1 MNIKKISNKGFT
13 LVELLAVI
21 FITGLV
27 LSIGTYFIVT
37 QVKKAKEEA
46 LKVSIQ
52 SIYKSADTYSKEF
65 LSDTDWVKNEEDQ
78 SKEYAC
84 INVWWM
90 INKGLQ
96 QKKDFGDN
104 PNSMKEEYKIYNN
117 AVVIIT
123 RNTGTKAII
132 SRRIADSEEKTTC
145 NNLLEANLDII
156 EKTTNSIKVKGNCT
170 VKEITPDDI
179 HYKYE
184 ITDNN
189 ENKTVSKVSNIKDST
204 YTFSNLK
211 DGTPYNINLTCIS
224 NKYGDASTKKTERTE
239 KLETPNI
246 TSQSNNVTVDFQ
258 NKEIIDSLT
267 KTVTVD
273 ASNII
278 YTSNLTQSSLQK
290 NTEFTINKGTA
301 EFNIS
306 KSSSNNVTFTAKV
319 SDGTNDERA
328 IKTIPKINETV
339 SAPTIKASD
348 NKSSGEWH
356 NKNFNLIIT
365 NNDTNATATIKYGTN
380 ENNLNNDYTDPVSV
394 TTETKNTTYY
404 ARACIGNT
412 CSSVVKYEAKL
423 DKTRPNITFSMFKDN
438 SKINNYSED
447 SASSS
452 ITWNNFNPTLK
463 FAVTDNLSGVNKKA
477 KVATAGNGSSETPNI
492 ANISFKE
499 ITLDT
504 NYNYTISSV
513 PSGFRLYS
521 VKATDKAGNETTKNI
536 YFKVDTEPP
545 TVEFSFLNGNTKVTA
560 DGIYKITNG
569 YIEEPTSWINYKPT
583 LRFVITDS
591 LSGYNYKVTYGYNY
605 PGAATLDKDLKYNDI
620 KNINLN
626 SSAVL
631 KEETIS
637 IDSNVYNRP
646 IDSDGSRLFYV
657 KLQDNAGNMQ
667 VWAVTFKI
675 DTQYPVVSLS
685 KIDNNNYTF
694 ECSTISGVNQIIA
707 NNNVVKVTENNKNTI
722 TYSGNNYEEPLY
734 VKCISNTNMVKTN
747 TYLFDKIDNC
757 PNGYTKSGDKCQR
770 AVNRRWDCV
779 RQGVSEHVFR
789 YSWTNPSPD
798 HCGPSGY
805 LFETIPA
812 NLTQKIYRC
821 DNKNRENC
829 INYWCEEK
837 NNNCIEEEVIK

>member
-27 LSIGTYFIVT
+27 LSIGTYFVVT

-65 LSDTDWVKNEEDQ
+65 LNDTDWVEEDQ
-78 SKEYAC
+78 NKEYAC

-96 QKKDFGDN
+96 QKKDFSDN
-104 PNSMKEEYKIYNN
+104 SNSMKEEYKIYNN

-132 SRRIADSEEKTTC
+132 SRRIADSGEETTC
-145 NNLLEANLDII
+145 NNLLEASLSAV
-156 EKTTNSIKVKGNCT
+156 ESTTNSIKVKGNCT
-170 VKEITPDDI
+170 VKGITPEDI
-179 HYKYE
+179 EYKYE
-184 ITDNN
+184 IKGNN
-189 ENKTVSKVSNIKDST
+189 ENKTVSNIKDST
-204 YTFSNLK
+204 YTFSGLK
-211 DGTPYNINLTCIS
+211 AGINYNIKLTCVS
-224 NKYGDASTKKTERTE
+224 NKYGDRSAESTKNTAE
-239 KLETPNI
+239 LETPNI
-246 TSQSNNVTVDFQ
+246 TWQGNNVTVNFK
-258 NKEIIDSLT
+258 NENIIDSLK
-267 KTVTVD
+267 KTVTVN
-273 ASNII
+273 ASGIK
-278 YTSNLTQSSLQK
+278 YGPSTSSKNKVFDIKEQK
-290 NTEFTINKGTA
+290 PEFD
-301 EFNIS
+301 IS
-306 KSSSNNVTFTAKV
+306 KSSLDKVIFTATV
-319 SDGTNDERA
+319 SDGKND
-328 IKTIPKINETV
+328 KTAEQEIPKINETV
-339 SAPTIKASD
+339 SAPSIKASD
-348 NKSSGEWH
+348 GKSSGEWH

-365 NNDTNATATIKYGTN
+365 NNDTNATIKYGTN
-380 ENNLNNDYTDPVSV
+380 ENNLNYIYKDPISV
-394 TTETKNTTYY
+394 TTETKSTTYY
-404 ARACIGNT
+404 AQACIGTT
-412 CSSVVKYEAKL
+412 CNSSVVKYEVKL

-438 SKINNYSED
+438 SKINNYNED

-477 KVATAGNGSSETPNI
+477 KVATAGNGSAETPNI

-513 PSGFRLYS
+513 SSGFRLYS

-605 PGAATLDKDLKYNDI
+605 PGATTLDKDLKYNNI
-620 KNINLN
+620 ENINLN

-637 IDSNVYNRP
+637 IDSNIYNRP

-657 KLQDNAGNMQ
+657 KLQDNAGNMK

-734 VKCISNTNMVKTN
+734 VKCISNTNIVKTN

-770 AVNRRWDCV
+770 AVNRIWNCV
-779 RQGVSEHVFR
+779 RYGVSGHVVR
-789 YSWTNPSPD
+789 YSWTNPSPAN
-798 HCGPSGY
+798 CGPNGY
-805 LFETIPA
+805 LYETIPA

-837 NNNCIEEEVIK
+837 NDNCIEK

>member
-65 LSDTDWVKNEEDQ
+65 LNDTDWVEEDQ
-78 SKEYAC
+78 NKEYAC

-96 QKKDFGDN
+96 QKKDFSDN
-104 PNSMKEEYKIYNN
+104 SNSMKEEYKIYNN

-132 SRRIADSEEKTTC
+132 SRRIAAPEEETTC
-145 NNLLEANLDII
+145 NNLLKAKLEVIGS
-156 EKTTNSIKVKGNCT
+156 TTNSINVKGNCT
-170 VKEITPDDI
+170 VKEIIPEDI
-179 HYKYE
+179 EYKYE
-184 ITDNN
+184 IVDKK
-189 ENKTVSKVSNIKDST
+189 ENKTIESADGIKDST
-204 YTFSNLK
+204 YTFSGLNA
-211 DGTPYNINLTCIS
+211 GAEYNIKLTCNS
-224 NKYGDASTKKTERTE
+224 SKYGEDWAKSTKNTAE
-239 KLETPNI
+239 LETPTIELQDNTVNI
-246 TSQSNNVTVDFQ
+246 VAVDFR
-258 NKEIIDSLT
+258 NEKIKGSLI
-267 KTVTVD
+267 KTVTVN
-273 ASNII
+273 ASNIT
-278 YTSNLTQSSLQK
+278 YGSSTLSK
-290 NTEFTINKGTA
+290 NEAFNIK
-301 EFNIS
+301 EKEPKFNIS
-306 KSSSNNVTFTAKV
+306 KSSLDKVTFTAKV
-319 SDGTNDERA
+319 SDGTNS
-328 IKTIPKINETV
+328 KTETKDIQKINETV
-339 SAPTIKASD
+339 SAPSIKASD
-348 NKSSGEWH
+348 DKSSGKWH

-404 ARACIGNT
+404 ARACIGNN
-412 CSSVVKYEAKL
+412 CSSVVKYEVKL

-438 SKINNYSED
+438 SKINNYNED

-504 NYNYTISSV
+504 NNNYTISSV
-513 PSGFRLYS
+513 SSGFRLYS

-657 KLQDNAGNMQ
+657 KLQDNAGNMK

-685 KIDNNNYTF
+685 KIDNNNNYTF

-707 NNNVVKVTENNKNTI
+707 NNNVIKVTESNKNTI
-722 TYSGNNYEEPLY
+722 TYSGNHYEEPLY
-734 VKCISNTNMVKTN
+734 VKCISNTNIVKTN

-770 AVNRRWDCV
+770 IVNRIWNCV
-779 RQGVSEHVFR
+779 RYGVSGDVVR
-789 YSWTNPSPD
+789 YSWTNPSPA
-798 HCGPSGY
+798 HCGPNGY
-805 LFETIPA
+805 LCETIPA

-837 NNNCIEEEVIK
+837 NDNCIEKREE

>member
-65 LSDTDWVKNEEDQ
+65 LNDTDWVEEDQ
-78 SKEYAC
+78 NKEYAC

-96 QKKDFGDN
+96 QKKDFSDN
-104 PNSMKEEYKIYNN
+104 SNSMKEEYKIYNN

-132 SRRIADSEEKTTC
+132 SRRIADSREKTTC
-145 NNLLEANLDII
+145 NNLLEASLSDV
-156 EKTTNSIKVKGNCT
+156 ESTTNSIKVKGNCT
-170 VKEITPDDI
+170 VKGITPEDI
-179 HYKYE
+179 EYKYE
-184 ITDNN
+184 INGNN
-189 ENKTVSKVSNIKDST
+189 ENKTVSNIKDST
-204 YTFSNLK
+204 YTFSELK
-211 DGTPYNINLTCIS
+211 DGINYNIKLTCVS
-224 NKYGDASTKKTERTE
+224 NKYGDRSAESQAKTAE
-239 KLETPNI
+239 LETPTINLQDNTVNI
-246 TSQSNNVTVDFQ
+246 VAVDFK
-258 NKEIIDSLT
+258 NEKIIDSLE
-267 KTVTVD
+267 KTVTVN
-273 ASNII
+273 ASNIT
-278 YTSNLTQSSLQK
+278 YGPSTLSK
-290 NTEFTINKGTA
+290 NEA
-301 EFNIS
+301 FNIKKKEPKFDIS
-306 KSSSNNVTFTAKV
+306 KSSSNNVTFIAKV
-319 SDGTNDERA
+319 YDGTNR
-328 IKTIPKINETV
+328 KTKTEDIQKINETV
-339 SAPTIKASD
+339 YAPIITASD
-348 NKSSGEWH
+348 GKSSGKWH

-404 ARACIGNT
+404 AKACIGNT
-412 CSSVVKYEAKL
+412 CSSVVKYEVKL

-438 SKINNYSED
+438 SKINNYNED

-513 PSGFRLYS
+513 SSGFRLYS

-545 TVEFSFLNGNTKVTA
+545 SVEFSFLNGNTKVTA

-605 PGAATLDKDLKYNDI
+605 PGATTLDEDLKYKDI

-637 IDSNVYNRP
+637 IDSNIYNRP

-657 KLQDNAGNMQ
+657 KLQDNAGNMK

-734 VKCISNTNMVKTN
+734 VKCISNTNIVKTN
-747 TYLFDKIDNC
+747 TYLFDKIDDC
-757 PNGYTKSGDKCQR
+757 PNGYAKSGDKCQR
-770 AVNRRWDCV
+770 AVNRIWNCV
-779 RQGVSEHVFR
+779 RYGVSGSVVR
-789 YSWTNPSPD
+789 YSWTNPSPAN
-798 HCGPSGY
+798 CGPNGY
-805 LFETIPA
+805 LYETIPA

-837 NNNCIEEEVIK
+837 NDNCIEK

>member
-27 LSIGTYFIVT
+27 LSIGTYFVVT
-37 QVKKAKEEA
+37 QVKKAKKEA

-65 LSDTDWVKNEEDQ
+65 LSDTDWVKSEENQ
-78 SKEYAC
+78 NNEYAC

-96 QKKDFGDN
+96 QKKDFSEN
-104 PNSMKEEYKIYNN
+104 IHSMEEEYKIYNN

-132 SRRIADSEEKTTC
+132 SRRIAAPEEETTC
-145 NNLLEANLDII
+145 NNLLKASLDVV
-156 EKTTNSIKVKGNCT
+156 ESTTNSIEVKGNCT
-170 VKEITPDDI
+170 VKEITPEDI
-179 HYKYE
+179 EYKYE
-184 ITDNN
+184 IRENN
-189 ENKTVSKVSNIKDST
+189 KSIKIKDST
-204 YTFSNLK
+204 YKFSELEDDK
-211 DGTPYNINLTCIS
+211 KYNITLTCLS
-224 NKYGDASTKKTERTE
+224 NKYGDMSTTGEGATL
-239 KLETPNI
+239 KLETPIIDSQANI
-246 TSQSNNVTVDFQ
+246 VTVDFQ
-258 NKEIIDSLT
+258 NEKIVGSLT

-273 ASNII
+273 ASGIK
-278 YTSNLTQSSLQK
+278 YGSSTSSENKVFDIKERKSEFDISNSSLDK
-290 NTEFTINKGTA
+290 VK
-301 EFNIS
+301 
-306 KSSSNNVTFTAKV
+306 FTAKV
-319 SDGTNDERA
+319 SDGTNS
-328 IKTIPKINETV
+328 KTETKDIQKINETV
-339 SAPTIKASD
+339 SAPSIKASD
-348 NKSSGEWH
+348 GKSSGEWH
-356 NKNFNLIIT
+356 NNDFSLTIT
-365 NNDTNATATIKYGTN
+365 NNKDTNATIKYGTIK
-380 ENNLNNDYTDPVSV
+380 NNLNNTYKDPILVNN
-394 TTETKNTTYY
+394 ETKSTTYY
-404 ARACIGNT
+404 AKACIGTT
-412 CSSVVKYEAKL
+412 CSSVVKYEVKL
-423 DKTRPNITFSMFKDN
+423 DKTSPNITFSMFKDN

-463 FAVTDNLSGVNKKA
+463 FAVTDTLSGVNKKA
-477 KVATAGNGSSETPNI
+477 KAATAGNGSSETPNI
-492 ANISFKE
+492 ANISFDE

-504 NYNYTISSV
+504 NNNYTISSV
-513 PSGFRLYS
+513 SSGFRLYS
-521 VKATDKAGNETTKNI
+521 VKATDKAGNETTKYV

-605 PGAATLDKDLKYNDI
+605 PGATTLDEDLKNNSI
-620 KNINLN
+620 EKINLN
-626 SSAVL
+626 SSSVL

-657 KLQDNAGNMQ
+657 KLQDNAGNMKI
-667 VWAVTFKI
+667 WAVTFKT
-675 DTQYPVVSLS
+675 DTQYPVISLS

-707 NNNVVKVTENNKNTI
+707 NNNVVKVTESNKNTI
-722 TYSGNNYEEPLY
+722 TYSGNNYEEALY
-734 VKCISNTNMVKTN
+734 VKCISNTNIVKTN
-747 TYLFDKIDNC
+747 TYLFDEIDNC
-757 PNGYTKSGDKCQR
+757 PDGYTKSGDKCQR
-770 AVNRRWDCV
+770 IVNRIWQCTKV
-779 RQGVSEHVFR
+779 GVSGEVFR
-789 YSWTNPSPD
+789 YSWTNPSPAN
-798 HCGPSGY
+798 CGSYGY

-812 NLTQKIYRC
+812 NLTKKIYRC

-837 NNNCIEEEVIK
+837 NDNCIEKEEE

>member
-27 LSIGTYFIVT
+27 LSIGTYFVVT

-65 LSDTDWVKNEEDQ
+65 LNDTDWVEEDQ
-78 SKEYAC
+78 NKEYAC

-96 QKKDFGDN
+96 QEKDFSN
-104 PNSMKEEYKIYNN
+104 NSNSMKEEYKIYNN

-132 SRRIADSEEKTTC
+132 SRRIADSGEETTC
-145 NNLLEANLDII
+145 NNLLEASLDAVGS
-156 EKTTNSIKVKGNCT
+156 TTNSIKVKGNCT
-170 VKEITPDDI
+170 VKEITPEDI
-179 HYKYE
+179 EYKYE
-184 ITDNN
+184 IVDKK
-189 ENKTVSKVSNIKDST
+189 ENKTIESAAGIKDSI
-204 YTFSNLK
+204 YTFSELK
-211 DGTPYNINLTCIS
+211 DNRNYNITLTCIS
-224 NKYGDASTKKTERTE
+224 NKYGKASAESTKNTAE
-239 KLETPNI
+239 LETPNI
-246 TSQSNNVTVDFQ
+246 TWQGNNVTVNFK
-258 NKEIIDSLT
+258 NENIIDSLK
-267 KTVTVD
+267 KTVTVN
-273 ASNII
+273 ASGIKYGSETNTKFDI
-278 YTSNLTQSSLQK
+278 YK
-290 NTEFTINKGTA
+290 RIA
-301 EFNIS
+301 EFDIS
-306 KSSSNNVTFTAKV
+306 KSSLDKVIFTATV
-319 SDGTNDERA
+319 SDGKND
-328 IKTIPKINETV
+328 KTAEQEIPKINETV

-356 NKNFNLIIT
+356 NNDFNLIIN
-365 NNDTNATATIKYGTN
+365 NNDTNKNVTIKYGTN
-380 ENNLNNDYTDPVSV
+380 ENDLNEYTDPILVS
-394 TTETKNTTYY
+394 TETKSTTYY
-404 ARACIGNT
+404 AQACIGNTT
-412 CSSVVKYEAKL
+412 CSSVVKYEVKL

-438 SKINNYSED
+438 SKINNYNED

-513 PSGFRLYS
+513 SSGFRLYS

-605 PGAATLDKDLKYNDI
+605 PGATTLDEDLKYKDI

-637 IDSNVYNRP
+637 IDSNIYNRP

-657 KLQDNAGNMQ
+657 KLQDNAGNMK

-734 VKCISNTNMVKTN
+734 VKCISNTNIVKTN

-770 AVNRRWDCV
+770 AVNRIWNCV
-779 RQGVSEHVFR
+779 RYGVSGHVVR
-789 YSWTNPSPD
+789 YSWTNPSPAN
-798 HCGPSGY
+798 CGPNGY
-805 LFETIPA
+805 LYETIPA

-837 NNNCIEEEVIK
+837 NDNCIEK

>member
-65 LSDTDWVKNEEDQ
+65 LSDTDWVKNKEDQ

-96 QKKDFGDN
+96 QKKDFGDK

-123 RNTGTKAII
+123 RNTGTKTII

-145 NNLLEANLDII
+145 NNLLQAKLDI
-156 EKTTNSIKVKGNCT
+156 EKSTTNSIKVKGNCT
-170 VKEITPDDI
+170 VKEITPEDI
-179 HYKYE
+179 EYKYE
-184 ITDNN
+184 INEIKGNN
-189 ENKTVSKVSNIKDST
+189 ENKTVSNIKDST
-204 YTFSNLK
+204 YTFSGLK
-211 DGTPYNINLTCIS
+211 AGTNYNIKLTCIS
-224 NKYGDASTKKTERTE
+224 NKYGEPSAERPAKTAE
-239 KLETPNI
+239 LETPTINLQDNTVNI
-246 TSQSNNVTVDFQ
+246 VAVDFK
-258 NKEIIDSLT
+258 NENIIDSLK
-267 KTVTVD
+267 KTVTVN
-273 ASNII
+273 ASNITYGPSTLSKNNAFEI
-278 YTSNLTQSSLQK
+278 AEKDPKFDISNSSLDK
-290 NTEFTINKGTA
+290 VI
-301 EFNIS
+301 
-306 KSSSNNVTFTAKV
+306 FTATV
-319 SDGTNDERA
+319 SDGTNDETA

-339 SAPTIKASD
+339 YAPTIKASD
-348 NKSSGEWH
+348 DKSSGKWH

-365 NNDTNATATIKYGTN
+365 NNDTNATIKYGTN

-394 TTETKNTTYY
+394 TTETKSTTYY

-412 CSSVVKYEAKL
+412 CSSVVKYEVKL
-423 DKTRPNITFSMFKDN
+423 DKTGPNITFSMFKDN

-504 NYNYTISSV
+504 NNNYTISSV

>member
-27 LSIGTYFIVT
+27 LSIGTYFVVT

-65 LSDTDWVKNEEDQ
+65 LNDTDWVEEDQ
-78 SKEYAC
+78 NKEYAC

-96 QKKDFGDN
+96 QKKDFSDN
-104 PNSMKEEYKIYNN
+104 SNSMKEEYKIYNN

-132 SRRIADSEEKTTC
+132 SRRIADSREETTC
-145 NNLLEANLDII
+145 NNLLEASLSAV
-156 EKTTNSIKVKGNCT
+156 ESTTNSIKVKGNCT
-170 VKEITPDDI
+170 VKGITPEDI
-179 HYKYE
+179 EYKYE
-184 ITDNN
+184 IKGNN
-189 ENKTVSKVSNIKDST
+189 ENKTVSNIKDST
-204 YTFSNLK
+204 YTFSGLK
-211 DGTPYNINLTCIS
+211 DGINYNIKLTCVS
-224 NKYGDASTKKTERTE
+224 NKYGDRSAESQAKTAE
-239 KLETPNI
+239 LETPTINLQDNTVNI
-246 TSQSNNVTVDFQ
+246 VAVDFK
-258 NKEIIDSLT
+258 NEKIIDSLE
-267 KTVTVD
+267 KTVTVN
-273 ASNII
+273 ASNIT
-278 YTSNLTQSSLQK
+278 YGPSTLSK
-290 NTEFTINKGTA
+290 NEAFNITEKEPKFD
-301 EFNIS
+301 IS
-306 KSSSNNVTFTAKV
+306 KSSSNNVTFIAKV
-319 SDGTNDERA
+319 FDGTNR
-328 IKTIPKINETV
+328 KTKTEDIQKINETV
-339 SAPTIKASD
+339 YAPIITASD
-348 NKSSGEWH
+348 DKSSGKWH

-365 NNDTNATATIKYGTN
+365 NNDTNATATITYGTN
-380 ENNLNNDYTDPVSV
+380 ENNLNNDYTDPISV

-404 ARACIGNT
+404 AKACIGNN
-412 CSSVVKYEAKL
+412 CSSVVKYEVKL

-438 SKINNYSED
+438 SKINNYNED

-477 KVATAGNGSSETPNI
+477 KVATDGNGSSETPNI

-605 PGAATLDKDLKYNDI
+605 PGATTLDEDLKYKDI

-637 IDSNVYNRP
+637 IDSNIYNRP

-657 KLQDNAGNMQ
+657 KLQDNAGNMK

-734 VKCISNTNMVKTN
+734 VKCISNTNIVKTN

-770 AVNRRWDCV
+770 AVNRIWNCV
-779 RQGVSEHVFR
+779 RYGVSGHVVR
-789 YSWTNPSPD
+789 YSWTNPSPAN
-798 HCGPSGY
+798 CGPNGY
-805 LFETIPA
+805 LYETIPA

-837 NNNCIEEEVIK
+837 NDNCIEK

>member
-27 LSIGTYFIVT
+27 LSIGTYFVVT

-65 LSDTDWVKNEEDQ
+65 LNDTDWVEEDQ
-78 SKEYAC
+78 NKEYAC

-96 QKKDFGDN
+96 QKKDFSDN
-104 PNSMKEEYKIYNN
+104 SNSMKEEYKIYNN

-132 SRRIADSEEKTTC
+132 SRRIADSGEETTC
-145 NNLLEANLDII
+145 NNLLEASLSAV
-156 EKTTNSIKVKGNCT
+156 ESTTNSIKVKGNCT
-170 VKEITPDDI
+170 VKEITPEDI
-179 HYKYE
+179 EYKYE
-184 ITDNN
+184 ITGNN
-189 ENKTVSKVSNIKDST
+189 ENKTVSNIKDST
-204 YTFSNLK
+204 YTFSELK
-211 DGTPYNINLTCIS
+211 DGINYNIKLTCVS
-224 NKYGDASTKKTERTE
+224 NKYGDRSAESKAKTAE
-239 KLETPNI
+239 LETPTINLQDNTVNI
-246 TSQSNNVTVDFQ
+246 VAVDFN
-258 NKEIIDSLT
+258 NKKIINSLK
-267 KTVTVD
+267 KTVTVN
-273 ASNII
+273 ASNIT
-278 YTSNLTQSSLQK
+278 YGPSTLSK
-290 NTEFTINKGTA
+290 NEA
-301 EFNIS
+301 FNIKEKEPKFDIS
-306 KSSSNNVTFTAKV
+306 KSSSNNVTFIAEV
-319 SDGTNDERA
+319 YDGTNRKA
-328 IKTIPKINETV
+328 KTEDIQKINETV
-339 SAPTIKASD
+339 YAPIITASD
-348 NKSSGEWH
+348 DKSSGKWH
-356 NKNFNLIIT
+356 NKNFNLIII

-380 ENNLNNDYTDPVSV
+380 ENNLNNDYTDPISV

-404 ARACIGNT
+404 AKACIGNN
-412 CSSVVKYEAKL
+412 CSSVVKYEVKL

-438 SKINNYSED
+438 SKINNYNED

-504 NYNYTISSV
+504 NNNYTISSV
-513 PSGFRLYS
+513 SSGFRLYS

-545 TVEFSFLNGNTKVTA
+545 TVKFSFLNGNTKVTA
-560 DGIYKITNG
+560 DGIYIITNG

-605 PGAATLDKDLKYNDI
+605 PGATTLDKDLKYNEI

-637 IDSNVYNRP
+637 IDSNIYNRP

-657 KLQDNAGNMQ
+657 KLQDNAGNMK

-734 VKCISNTNMVKTN
+734 VKCISNTNIVKTN

-770 AVNRRWDCV
+770 AVNRIWDCV
-779 RQGVSEHVFR
+779 KYGVSGHVFR
-789 YSWTNPSPD
+789 YSWTNPSPS
-798 HCGPSGY
+798 HCGEGGY

>member
-65 LSDTDWVKNEEDQ
+65 LNDTDWVEEDQ
-78 SKEYAC
+78 NKEYAC

-96 QKKDFGDN
+96 QKKDFSDN
-104 PNSMKEEYKIYNN
+104 SNSMKEEYKIYNN

-132 SRRIADSEEKTTC
+132 SRRIAAPEEETTC
-145 NNLLEANLDII
+145 NNLLKAKLEVIGS
-156 EKTTNSIKVKGNCT
+156 TTNSIKVKGNCT
-170 VKEITPDDI
+170 VKEITPEDI
-179 HYKYE
+179 EYKYE
-184 ITDNN
+184 INGNN
-189 ENKTVSKVSNIKDST
+189 ENKTVSNIKDST
-204 YTFSNLK
+204 YTFSELK
-211 DGTPYNINLTCIS
+211 DGINYNIKLTCVS
-224 NKYGDASTKKTERTE
+224 NKYGDRSADSTAKTAE
-239 KLETPNI
+239 LETPTINLQDNTVNI
-246 TSQSNNVTVDFQ
+246 VAVDFN
-258 NKEIIDSLT
+258 NKKIINSLK
-267 KTVTVD
+267 KTVTVN
-273 ASNII
+273 ASNIT
-278 YTSNLTQSSLQK
+278 YGPSTLSK
-290 NTEFTINKGTA
+290 NEAFNITDKEPK
-301 EFNIS
+301 FNIS
-306 KSSSNNVTFTAKV
+306 KSSLDKVIFTATV
-319 SDGTNDERA
+319 SDGKNY
-328 IKTIPKINETV
+328 KTAEQEIPKINETV
-339 SAPTIKASD
+339 SAPSIKASD
-348 NKSSGEWH
+348 GKSSGEWH

-365 NNDTNATATIKYGTN
+365 NNDTNATIKYGTN

-412 CSSVVKYEAKL
+412 CSSVVKYEVKL

-477 KVATAGNGSSETPNI
+477 EVATAGNGSSETPNI
-492 ANISFKE
+492 ANVSFEE

-513 PSGFRLYS
+513 SSGFRLYS

-545 TVEFSFLNGNTKVTA
+545 TVKFSFLNGNTKVTA
-560 DGIYKITNG
+560 DGIYIITNG

-605 PGAATLDKDLKYNDI
+605 PGTTTLDKDLKYNEI

-637 IDSNVYNRP
+637 IDSNIYNRP

-734 VKCISNTNMVKTN
+734 VKCISNTNIVKTN
-747 TYLFDKIDNC
+747 TYLFDKIDDC
-757 PNGYTKSGDKCQR
+757 PNGYAKSGDKCQR
-770 AVNRRWDCV
+770 AVNRIWNCV
-779 RQGVSEHVFR
+779 RYGVSGSVVR
-789 YSWTNPSPD
+789 YSWTNPSPA
-798 HCGPSGY
+798 HCGEGGY
-805 LFETIPA
+805 LYETIPA

-837 NNNCIEEEVIK
+837 NNNCIEKGVRK

>member
-27 LSIGTYFIVT
+27 LSIGTYFVVA

-65 LSDTDWVKNEEDQ
+65 LNDTDWVEEGQ
-78 SKEYAC
+78 NKEYAC

-96 QKKDFGDN
+96 QEKDFSN
-104 PNSMKEEYKIYNN
+104 NSNSMKEEYKIYNN

-132 SRRIADSEEKTTC
+132 SRRIADSEEETTC
-145 NNLLEANLDII
+145 NNLLEAKLDII
-156 EKTTNSIKVKGNCT
+156 GSTTNSINVKGNCT
-170 VKEITPDDI
+170 VKEIIPEDI
-179 HYKYE
+179 EYKYE
-184 ITDNN
+184 IVDKK
-189 ENKTVSKVSNIKDST
+189 ENKTIERTAGTKDST
-204 YTFSNLK
+204 HTFSKLEDNK
-211 DGTPYNINLTCIS
+211 KYNITLKCIS
-224 NKYGDASTKKTERTE
+224 NKYGDESKTGEGTTVELE
-239 KLETPNI
+239 KPTI
-246 TSQSNNVTVDFQ
+246 SSQANTVTVDFQ
-258 NKEIIDSLT
+258 NENIVGSLT
-267 KTVTVD
+267 KTVTVNAEKITYGSSTLSKNKVFD
-273 ASNII
+273 IKEQKPEFDISN
-278 YTSNLTQSSLQK
+278 SSLDK
-290 NTEFTINKGTA
+290 VK
-301 EFNIS
+301 
-306 KSSSNNVTFTAKV
+306 FTAKV
-319 SDGTNDERA
+319 SDGTNS
-328 IKTIPKINETV
+328 KTETKDIQKINETV
-339 SAPTIKASD
+339 SAPSIKASD
-348 NKSSGEWH
+348 DKSSGKWH

-365 NNDTNATATIKYGTN
+365 NNDTNATIKYGTD
-380 ENNLNNDYTDPVSV
+380 EKNLNNTYKDPILVNN
-394 TTETKNTTYY
+394 ETKSTTYY
-404 ARACIGNT
+404 AQACIRNT
-412 CSSVVKYEAKL
+412 CSSVVKYEVKL

-477 KVATAGNGSSETPNI
+477 KAATAGNGSSETPNI
-492 ANISFKE
+492 ANVSFEE

-504 NYNYTISSV
+504 NNNYTISSV
-513 PSGFRLYS
+513 SSGFRLYS
-521 VKATDKAGNETTKNI
+521 VKATDIAGNETTKNI

-545 TVEFSFLNGNTKVTA
+545 TVKFSFLNGNTKVTA
-560 DGIYKITNG
+560 DGIYIITNG

-605 PGAATLDKDLKYNDI
+605 PGATTLDKDLKYNNI
-620 KNINLN
+620 ENINLN

-637 IDSNVYNRP
+637 IDSNIYNRP

-657 KLQDNAGNMQ
+657 KLQDNAGNMK

-734 VKCISNTNMVKTN
+734 VKCISNTNIVKTN

-770 AVNRRWDCV
+770 AVNRIWDCV
-779 RQGVSEHVFR
+779 KYGVSGHVVR
-789 YSWTNPSPD
+789 YSWTNPSPA
-798 HCGPSGY
+798 HCGEGGY

-837 NNNCIEEEVIK
+837 NNNCIEKGVIK

>member
-65 LSDTDWVKNEEDQ
+65 LNDTDWVEEDQ
-78 SKEYAC
+78 NKEYAC

-96 QKKDFGDN
+96 QEKDFSDN
-104 PNSMKEEYKIYNN
+104 SNSMKEEYKIYNN

-132 SRRIADSEEKTTC
+132 SRRIADSREKTTC
-145 NNLLEANLDII
+145 NNLLEASLSAV
-156 EKTTNSIKVKGNCT
+156 ESTTNSIKVKGNCT
-170 VKEITPDDI
+170 VKEITPEDI
-179 HYKYE
+179 EYKYE
-184 ITDNN
+184 IVDKK
-189 ENKTVSKVSNIKDST
+189 ENKTIESADGIKDST
-204 YTFSNLK
+204 YTFSELEDNK
-211 DGTPYNINLTCIS
+211 EYNITLTCIS
-224 NKYGDASTKKTERTE
+224 NKYGEMSKTGEGATVE
-239 KLETPNI
+239 LETPTI
-246 TSQSNNVTVDFQ
+246 SSQANTVTVDFQ
-258 NKEIIDSLT
+258 NEKIVGSLT
-267 KTVTVD
+267 KTVTVN
-273 ASNII
+273 ASGIK
-278 YTSNLTQSSLQK
+278 YGPSTSSKNKVFDIKEQKPEFDISNASLDK
-290 NTEFTINKGTA
+290 VI
-301 EFNIS
+301 
-306 KSSSNNVTFTAKV
+306 FTATV
-319 SDGTNDERA
+319 SDGKND
-328 IKTIPKINETV
+328 KTAEEEIQKINETV
-339 SAPTIKASD
+339 YAPSIKASD
-348 NKSSGEWH
+348 GKSSGKWH

-404 ARACIGNT
+404 ARACIGNN
-412 CSSVVKYEAKL
+412 CSSVVKYEVKL

-438 SKINNYSED
+438 SKINNYNED

-504 NYNYTISSV
+504 NNNYTISSV
-513 PSGFRLYS
+513 SSGFRLYS

-545 TVEFSFLNGNTKVTA
+545 TVKFSFLNGNTKVTA
-560 DGIYKITNG
+560 DGIYIITNG

-591 LSGYNYKVTYGYNY
+591 LSGYNYKVTYGYNF
-605 PGAATLDKDLKYNDI
+605 PGATTLDKDLKYNNI
-620 KNINLN
+620 ENINLN

-637 IDSNVYNRP
+637 IDSNIYNRP

-657 KLQDNAGNMQ
+657 KLQDNAGNMK

-734 VKCISNTNMVKTN
+734 VKCISNTNIVKTN

-770 AVNRRWDCV
+770 AVNRIWDCV
-779 RQGVSEHVFR
+779 KYGVSGHVFR
-789 YSWTNPSPD
+789 YSWTNPSPS
-798 HCGPSGY
+798 HCGGGGY
-805 LFETIPA
+805 LYETIPA

-837 NNNCIEEEVIK
+837 NDNCIEK

>member
-65 LSDTDWVKNEEDQ
+65 LNDTDWVEEDQ
-78 SKEYAC
+78 NKEYAC

-96 QKKDFGDN
+96 QKKDFSDN
-104 PNSMKEEYKIYNN
+104 SNSMKEEYKIYNN

-132 SRRIADSEEKTTC
+132 SRRIADSREKTTC
-145 NNLLEANLDII
+145 NNLLEASLSAV
-156 EKTTNSIKVKGNCT
+156 ESTTNSIKVKGNCT
-170 VKEITPDDI
+170 VKGITPEDI
-179 HYKYE
+179 EYKYE
-184 ITDNN
+184 IVDKK
-189 ENKTVSKVSNIKDST
+189 ENKTIESADGIKDST
-204 YTFSNLK
+204 YTFSELEDNK
-211 DGTPYNINLTCIS
+211 EYNITLTCIS
-224 NKYGDASTKKTERTE
+224 NKYGEMSKTGEGATVE
-239 KLETPNI
+239 LETPTI
-246 TSQSNNVTVDFQ
+246 SSQANTVTVDFQ
-258 NKEIIDSLT
+258 NEKIVGSLT
-267 KTVTVD
+267 KTVTVN
-273 ASNII
+273 ASGIKYGPSTLSKNEAFNI
-278 YTSNLTQSSLQK
+278 
-290 NTEFTINKGTA
+290 TEKEPKFD
-301 EFNIS
+301 IS
-306 KSSSNNVTFTAKV
+306 KSSSNNVTFIAKV
-319 SDGTNDERA
+319 FDGTNR
-328 IKTIPKINETV
+328 KTKTEDIQKINETV
-339 SAPTIKASD
+339 YAPIITASD
-348 NKSSGEWH
+348 DKSSGKWH

-404 ARACIGNT
+404 AQACIGNNN
-412 CSSVVKYEAKL
+412 CSSVVKYEVKL

-438 SKINNYSED
+438 SKINNYNED

-477 KVATAGNGSSETPNI
+477 EVATAGNGSSETPNI

-504 NYNYTISSV
+504 NNNYTISSV
-513 PSGFRLYS
+513 SSGFRLYS

-605 PGAATLDKDLKYNDI
+605 PGATTLDKDLKYNNI
-620 KNINLN
+620 ENINLN

-637 IDSNVYNRP
+637 IDSNIYNRP

-734 VKCISNTNMVKTN
+734 VKCISNTNIVKTN

-770 AVNRRWDCV
+770 AVNRIWNCV
-779 RQGVSEHVFR
+779 RYGVSGHVVR
-789 YSWTNPSPD
+789 YSWTNPSPAN
-798 HCGPSGY
+798 CGPNGY
-805 LFETIPA
+805 LYETIPA

-837 NNNCIEEEVIK
+837 NDNCIEK

>member
-65 LSDTDWVKNEEDQ
+65 LNDTDWVEEDQ
-78 SKEYAC
+78 NKEYAC

-96 QKKDFGDN
+96 QKKDFSDN
-104 PNSMKEEYKIYNN
+104 SNSMKEEYKIYNN

-132 SRRIADSEEKTTC
+132 SRRIADSREKTTC
-145 NNLLEANLDII
+145 NNLLEASLSDV
-156 EKTTNSIKVKGNCT
+156 ESTTNSIKVKGNCT
-170 VKEITPDDI
+170 VKGITPEDI
-179 HYKYE
+179 EYKYE
-184 ITDNN
+184 INGNN
-189 ENKTVSKVSNIKDST
+189 ENKTVSNIKDST
-204 YTFSNLK
+204 YTFSELK
-211 DGTPYNINLTCIS
+211 DGINYNIKLTCVS
-224 NKYGDASTKKTERTE
+224 NKYGDHSAESQAKTAE
-239 KLETPNI
+239 LETPTINLQDNTVNI
-246 TSQSNNVTVDFQ
+246 VAVDFK
-258 NKEIIDSLT
+258 NEKIIDSLE
-267 KTVTVD
+267 KTVTVN
-273 ASNII
+273 ATNIT
-278 YTSNLTQSSLQK
+278 YGPSTLSK
-290 NTEFTINKGTA
+290 NEAFNITEKEPKFD
-301 EFNIS
+301 IS
-306 KSSSNNVTFTAKV
+306 KSSSNNVTFIAKV
-319 SDGTNDERA
+319 YDGTNR
-328 IKTIPKINETV
+328 KTKTEDIQKINETV
-339 SAPTIKASD
+339 YAPIITASD
-348 NKSSGEWH
+348 DKSSGKWH

-365 NNDTNATATIKYGTN
+365 NNDANATATIKYGTN

-404 ARACIGNT
+404 ARACIGNN
-412 CSSVVKYEAKL
+412 CSSVVKYEVKL

-438 SKINNYSED
+438 SKINNYNED

-513 PSGFRLYS
+513 SSGFRLYS

-605 PGAATLDKDLKYNDI
+605 PGATTLDEDLKYKDI

-637 IDSNVYNRP
+637 IDSNIYNRP

-657 KLQDNAGNMQ
+657 KLQDNAGNMK

-734 VKCISNTNMVKTN
+734 VKCISNTNIVKTN

-770 AVNRRWDCV
+770 AVNRIWNCV
-779 RQGVSEHVFR
+779 RYGVSGHVVR
-789 YSWTNPSPD
+789 YSWTNPSPAN
-798 HCGPSGY
+798 CGPNGY
-805 LFETIPA
+805 LYETIPA

-837 NNNCIEEEVIK
+837 NDNCIEK

>member
-27 LSIGTYFIVT
+27 LSIGTYFVVT

-65 LSDTDWVKNEEDQ
+65 LNDTDWVEEDQ
-78 SKEYAC
+78 NKEYAC

-96 QKKDFGDN
+96 QEKDFSN
-104 PNSMKEEYKIYNN
+104 NSNSMKEEYKIYNN

-132 SRRIADSEEKTTC
+132 SRRIADSGEETTC
-145 NNLLEANLDII
+145 NNLLEASLDAVGS
-156 EKTTNSIKVKGNCT
+156 TTNSIKVKGNCT
-170 VKEITPDDI
+170 VKEITPEDI
-179 HYKYE
+179 EYKYE
-184 ITDNN
+184 IVDKK
-189 ENKTVSKVSNIKDST
+189 ENKTIESAAGIKDSI
-204 YTFSNLK
+204 YTFSELK
-211 DGTPYNINLTCIS
+211 DNRNYNITLTCIS
-224 NKYGDASTKKTERTE
+224 NKYGKASAESTKNTAE
-239 KLETPNI
+239 LETPNI
-246 TSQSNNVTVDFQ
+246 TWQGNNVTVNFK
-258 NKEIIDSLT
+258 NENIIDSLK
-267 KTVTVD
+267 KTVTVN
-273 ASNII
+273 ASGIKYGSETNTKFDI
-278 YTSNLTQSSLQK
+278 YK
-290 NTEFTINKGTA
+290 RIA
-301 EFNIS
+301 EFDIS
-306 KSSSNNVTFTAKV
+306 KSSLDKVIFTATV
-319 SDGTNDERA
+319 SDGKND
-328 IKTIPKINETV
+328 KTAEQEIPKINETV
-339 SAPTIKASD
+339 SAPSIKASD
-348 NKSSGEWH
+348 GKSSGKWH

-365 NNDTNATATIKYGTN
+365 NNDTNATATIEYGTN
-380 ENNLNNDYTDPVSV
+380 ENNLNNDYTDPISV

-404 ARACIGNT
+404 AKACIGNN
-412 CSSVVKYEAKL
+412 CSSVVKYEVKL

-438 SKINNYSED
+438 SKINNYNED

-477 KVATAGNGSSETPNI
+477 KVATDGNGSSETPNI

-545 TVEFSFLNGNTKVTA
+545 TVKFSFLNGNTKVTA

-605 PGAATLDKDLKYNDI
+605 PGATTLDEDLKYKDI

-637 IDSNVYNRP
+637 IDSNIYNRP

-657 KLQDNAGNMQ
+657 KLQDNAGNMK

-734 VKCISNTNMVKTN
+734 VKCISNTNIVKTN

-770 AVNRRWDCV
+770 AVNRIWNCV
-779 RQGVSEHVFR
+779 RYGVSGSVVR
-789 YSWTNPSPD
+789 YSWTNPSPAN
-798 HCGPSGY
+798 CGEGGY
-805 LFETIPA
+805 LYETIPA

-837 NNNCIEEEVIK
+837 NDNCIEK

>member
-27 LSIGTYFIVT
+27 LSIGTYFVVT

-65 LSDTDWVKNEEDQ
+65 LNDTDWVKNEEDQ

-96 QKKDFGDN
+96 QEKDFSN
-104 PNSMKEEYKIYNN
+104 NSNSMKEEYKIYNN

-132 SRRIADSEEKTTC
+132 SRRIADSGEETTC
-145 NNLLEANLDII
+145 NNLLEASLDAVGS
-156 EKTTNSIKVKGNCT
+156 TTNSIKVKGNCT
-170 VKEITPDDI
+170 VKEITPEDI
-179 HYKYE
+179 EYKYE
-184 ITDNN
+184 IVDKK
-189 ENKTVSKVSNIKDST
+189 ENKTIESADGIKDST
-204 YTFSNLK
+204 YTFSELEDNK
-211 DGTPYNINLTCIS
+211 EYNITLTCIS
-224 NKYGDASTKKTERTE
+224 NKYGEMSKTGEGATVE
-239 KLETPNI
+239 LETPTI
-246 TSQSNNVTVDFQ
+246 SSQANTVTVDFQ
-258 NKEIIDSLT
+258 NEKIVGSLT
-267 KTVTVD
+267 KTVTVN
-273 ASNII
+273 ASGIK
-278 YTSNLTQSSLQK
+278 YGPSTSSKNKVFDIKEQKPEFDISNASLDK
-290 NTEFTINKGTA
+290 VI
-301 EFNIS
+301 
-306 KSSSNNVTFTAKV
+306 FTATV
-319 SDGTNDERA
+319 SDGKND
-328 IKTIPKINETV
+328 KTAEEEIQKINETV
-339 SAPTIKASD
+339 YAPSIKASD
-348 NKSSGEWH
+348 GKSSGKWH

-404 ARACIGNT
+404 ARACIGNN
-412 CSSVVKYEAKL
+412 CSSVVKYEVKL

-438 SKINNYSED
+438 SKINNYNED

-513 PSGFRLYS
+513 SSGFRLYS

-605 PGAATLDKDLKYNDI
+605 PGATTLDEDLKYKDI

-637 IDSNVYNRP
+637 IDSNIYNRP

-657 KLQDNAGNMQ
+657 KLQDNAGNMK

-734 VKCISNTNMVKTN
+734 VKCISNTNIVKTN
-747 TYLFDKIDNC
+747 TYLFDKIDDC
-757 PNGYTKSGDKCQR
+757 PNGYAKSGDKCQR
-770 AVNRRWDCV
+770 AVNRIWNCV
-779 RQGVSEHVFR
+779 RYGVSGSVVR
-789 YSWTNPSPD
+789 YSWTNPSPAN
-798 HCGPSGY
+798 CGPNGY
-805 LFETIPA
+805 LYETIPA

-837 NNNCIEEEVIK
+837 NDNCIEK

>member
-65 LSDTDWVKNEEDQ
+65 LNDTDWVEEDQ
-78 SKEYAC
+78 NKEYAC

-96 QKKDFGDN
+96 QKKDFSDN
-104 PNSMKEEYKIYNN
+104 SNSMKEEYKIYNN

-132 SRRIADSEEKTTC
+132 SRRIADSGEETTC
-145 NNLLEANLDII
+145 NNLLEASLSDV
-156 EKTTNSIKVKGNCT
+156 ESTTNSIKVKGNCT
-170 VKEITPDDI
+170 VKGITPEDI
-179 HYKYE
+179 EYKYE
-184 ITDNN
+184 INGNN
-189 ENKTVSKVSNIKDST
+189 ENKTVSNIKDST
-204 YTFSNLK
+204 YTFSELK
-211 DGTPYNINLTCIS
+211 DGINYNIKLTCVS
-224 NKYGDASTKKTERTE
+224 NKYGDRSAESQAKTAE
-239 KLETPNI
+239 LETPTINLQDNTVNI
-246 TSQSNNVTVDFQ
+246 VAVDFK
-258 NKEIIDSLT
+258 NEKIIDSLE
-267 KTVTVD
+267 KTVTVN
-273 ASNII
+273 ASNIT
-278 YTSNLTQSSLQK
+278 YGPSTLSK
-290 NTEFTINKGTA
+290 NEAFNITEKEPKFD
-301 EFNIS
+301 IS
-306 KSSSNNVTFTAKV
+306 KSSSNNVTFIAKV
-319 SDGTNDERA
+319 FDGTNR
-328 IKTIPKINETV
+328 KTKTEDIQKINETV
-339 SAPTIKASD
+339 YAPIITASD
-348 NKSSGEWH
+348 DKSSGKWH

-404 ARACIGNT
+404 AQACIGNNN
-412 CSSVVKYEAKL
+412 CSSVVKYEVKL

-438 SKINNYSED
+438 SKINNYNED

-477 KVATAGNGSSETPNI
+477 EVATAGNGSSETPNI

-513 PSGFRLYS
+513 SSGFRLYS
-521 VKATDKAGNETTKNI
+521 LKATDKAGNETTKNI

-605 PGAATLDKDLKYNDI
+605 PGATTLDEDLKYKDI

-637 IDSNVYNRP
+637 IDSNIYNRP

-657 KLQDNAGNMQ
+657 KLQDNAGNMK

-734 VKCISNTNMVKTN
+734 VKCISNTNIVKTN

-770 AVNRRWDCV
+770 AVNRIWNCV
-779 RQGVSEHVFR
+779 RYGVSGSVVR
-789 YSWTNPSPD
+789 YSWTNPSPAN
-798 HCGPSGY
+798 CGPNGY
-805 LFETIPA
+805 LYETIPA

-837 NNNCIEEEVIK
+837 NDNCIEK

>member
-27 LSIGTYFIVT
+27 LSIGTYFVVT

-65 LSDTDWVKNEEDQ
+65 LNDTDWVEEDQ
-78 SKEYAC
+78 NKEYAC

-96 QKKDFGDN
+96 QEKDFSDN
-104 PNSMKEEYKIYNN
+104 SNSMKEEYKIYNN

-132 SRRIADSEEKTTC
+132 SRRIADSREKTTC
-145 NNLLEANLDII
+145 NNLLEASLSAV
-156 EKTTNSIKVKGNCT
+156 ESTTNSIKVKGNCT
-170 VKEITPDDI
+170 VKGITPEDI
-179 HYKYE
+179 EYKYE
-184 ITDNN
+184 IVDKK
-189 ENKTVSKVSNIKDST
+189 ENKTIESADGIKDST
-204 YTFSNLK
+204 YTFSELEDNK
-211 DGTPYNINLTCIS
+211 EYNITLTCIS
-224 NKYGDASTKKTERTE
+224 NKYGEMSKTGEGATVE
-239 KLETPNI
+239 LETPTI
-246 TSQSNNVTVDFQ
+246 SSQANTVTVDFQ
-258 NKEIIDSLT
+258 NEKIVGSLT
-267 KTVTVD
+267 KTVTVN
-273 ASNII
+273 ASGIK
-278 YTSNLTQSSLQK
+278 YGPSTSSKNKVFDIKEQKPEFDISNASLDK
-290 NTEFTINKGTA
+290 VI
-301 EFNIS
+301 
-306 KSSSNNVTFTAKV
+306 FTATV
-319 SDGTNDERA
+319 SDGKND
-328 IKTIPKINETV
+328 KTAEEEIQKINETV
-339 SAPTIKASD
+339 YAPSIKASD
-348 NKSSGEWH
+348 GKSSGKWH

-404 ARACIGNT
+404 ARACIGNN
-412 CSSVVKYEAKL
+412 CSSVVKYEVKL

-438 SKINNYSED
+438 SKINNYNED

-513 PSGFRLYS
+513 SSGFRLYS

-605 PGAATLDKDLKYNDI
+605 PGATTLDKDLKYNNI
-620 KNINLN
+620 ENINLN

-637 IDSNVYNRP
+637 IDSNIYNRP

-657 KLQDNAGNMQ
+657 KLQDNAGNMK

-734 VKCISNTNMVKTN
+734 VKCISNTNIVKTN

-770 AVNRRWDCV
+770 AVNRIWNCV
-779 RQGVSEHVFR
+779 RYGVSGHVVR
-789 YSWTNPSPD
+789 YSWTNPSPAN
-798 HCGPSGY
+798 CGPNGY
-805 LFETIPA
+805 LYETIPA

-837 NNNCIEEEVIK
+837 NDNCIEK

>member
-65 LSDTDWVKNEEDQ
+65 LNDTDWVEEDQ
-78 SKEYAC
+78 NKEYAC

-96 QKKDFGDN
+96 QKKDFSDN
-104 PNSMKEEYKIYNN
+104 SNSMKEEYKIYNN

-132 SRRIADSEEKTTC
+132 SRRIAAPEEETTC
-145 NNLLEANLDII
+145 NNLLKAKLEVIGS
-156 EKTTNSIKVKGNCT
+156 TTNSIKVKGNCT
-170 VKEITPDDI
+170 VKEITPEDI
-179 HYKYE
+179 EYKYE
-184 ITDNN
+184 INGNN
-189 ENKTVSKVSNIKDST
+189 ENKTVSNIKDST
-204 YTFSNLK
+204 YTFSELK
-211 DGTPYNINLTCIS
+211 DGINYNIKLTCVS
-224 NKYGDASTKKTERTE
+224 NKYGDRSADSTANTA
-239 KLETPNI
+239 KLETPTINLQDNTVNI
-246 TSQSNNVTVDFQ
+246 VAVDFN
-258 NKEIIDSLT
+258 NKKIINSLK
-267 KTVTVD
+267 KTVTVN
-273 ASNII
+273 ASNITYGPSTLSKNEAFNI
-278 YTSNLTQSSLQK
+278 KEKEPKFDISNSSLDK
-290 NTEFTINKGTA
+290 VI
-301 EFNIS
+301 
-306 KSSSNNVTFTAKV
+306 FTATV
-319 SDGTNDERA
+319 SDGKND
-328 IKTIPKINETV
+328 KTAEQEIPKINETV
-339 SAPTIKASD
+339 SAPTITASD
-348 NKSSGEWH
+348 GKSSGKWH

-365 NNDTNATATIKYGTN
+365 NNDTNATATIKYGTD
-380 ENNLNNDYTDPVSV
+380 EKNLNNDYTDPVSV

-404 ARACIGNT
+404 AKACIGNT
-412 CSSVVKYEAKL
+412 CSSVVKYEVKL

-438 SKINNYSED
+438 SKINNYNED

-605 PGAATLDKDLKYNDI
+605 PGATTLDKDLKYNEI

-637 IDSNVYNRP
+637 IDSNIYNRP

-657 KLQDNAGNMQ
+657 KLQDNAENMK

-734 VKCISNTNMVKTN
+734 VKCISNTNIVKTN

-770 AVNRRWDCV
+770 AVNRIWDCV
-779 RQGVSEHVFR
+779 RYGVSGHVFR
-789 YSWTNPSPD
+789 YSWTNPSPA
-798 HCGPSGY
+798 HCGEGGY
-805 LFETIPA
+805 LYETIPA

-829 INYWCEEK
+829 INYWCEQK
-837 NNNCIEEEVIK
+837 NDNCIEK

>member
-65 LSDTDWVKNEEDQ
+65 LNDTDWVEEDQ
-78 SKEYAC
+78 NKEYAC

-96 QKKDFGDN
+96 QKKDFSDN
-104 PNSMKEEYKIYNN
+104 SNSMKEEYKIYNN

-132 SRRIADSEEKTTC
+132 SRRIAAPEEETTC
-145 NNLLEANLDII
+145 NNLLKAKLEVIGS
-156 EKTTNSIKVKGNCT
+156 TTNSIKVKGNCT
-170 VKEITPDDI
+170 VKEITPEDI
-179 HYKYE
+179 EYKYE
-184 ITDNN
+184 INGNN
-189 ENKTVSKVSNIKDST
+189 ENKTVSNIKDST
-204 YTFSNLK
+204 YTFSELK
-211 DGTPYNINLTCIS
+211 DGINYNIKLTCVS
-224 NKYGDASTKKTERTE
+224 NKYGDRSADSTAKTAE
-239 KLETPNI
+239 LETPTINLQDNTVNI
-246 TSQSNNVTVDFQ
+246 VAVDFN
-258 NKEIIDSLT
+258 NKKIINSLK
-267 KTVTVD
+267 KTVTVN
-273 ASNII
+273 ASNITYGPSTLSKNEAFNI
-278 YTSNLTQSSLQK
+278 TDKEPKFDISNSSLDK
-290 NTEFTINKGTA
+290 VI
-301 EFNIS
+301 
-306 KSSSNNVTFTAKV
+306 FTATV
-319 SDGTNDERA
+319 SDGKNY
-328 IKTIPKINETV
+328 KTAEQEIPKINETV
-339 SAPTIKASD
+339 SAPSIKASD
-348 NKSSGEWH
+348 GKSSGEWH

-365 NNDTNATATIKYGTN
+365 NNDTNATIKYGTN

-412 CSSVVKYEAKL
+412 CSSVVKYEVKL

-477 KVATAGNGSSETPNI
+477 EVATAGNGSSETPNI

-513 PSGFRLYS
+513 SSGFRLYS

-605 PGAATLDKDLKYNDI
+605 PGATTLDEDLKYKDI

-637 IDSNVYNRP
+637 IDSNIYNRP

-657 KLQDNAGNMQ
+657 KLQDNAGNMK

-734 VKCISNTNMVKTN
+734 VKCISNTNIVKTN

-770 AVNRRWDCV
+770 AVNRIWNCV
-779 RQGVSEHVFR
+779 RYGVSGHVVR
-789 YSWTNPSPD
+789 YSWTNPSPAN
-798 HCGPSGY
+798 CGPNGY

-829 INYWCEEK
+829 INYWCEQK
-837 NNNCIEEEVIK
+837 NDNCIEK

>member
-27 LSIGTYFIVT
+27 LSIGTYFVVT

-65 LSDTDWVKNEEDQ
+65 LNDTDWVEEDQ
-78 SKEYAC
+78 NKEYAC

-96 QKKDFGDN
+96 QKKDFSDN
-104 PNSMKEEYKIYNN
+104 SNSMKEEYKIYNN

-132 SRRIADSEEKTTC
+132 SRRIADSGEETTC
-145 NNLLEANLDII
+145 NNLLEASLSAV
-156 EKTTNSIKVKGNCT
+156 ESTTNSIKVKGNCT
-170 VKEITPDDI
+170 VKGITPEDI
-179 HYKYE
+179 EYKYE
-184 ITDNN
+184 IKGNN
-189 ENKTVSKVSNIKDST
+189 ENKTVSNIKDST
-204 YTFSNLK
+204 YTFSGLK
-211 DGTPYNINLTCIS
+211 DGINYNIKLTCVS
-224 NKYGDASTKKTERTE
+224 NKYGDRSAESQAKTAE
-239 KLETPNI
+239 LETPTINLQDNTVNI
-246 TSQSNNVTVDFQ
+246 VAVDFK
-258 NKEIIDSLT
+258 NEKIIDSLE
-267 KTVTVD
+267 KTVTVN
-273 ASNII
+273 ASNIT
-278 YTSNLTQSSLQK
+278 YGPSTLSK
-290 NTEFTINKGTA
+290 NEAFNITEKEPKFD
-301 EFNIS
+301 IS
-306 KSSSNNVTFTAKV
+306 KSSSNNVTFIAKV
-319 SDGTNDERA
+319 FDGTNR
-328 IKTIPKINETV
+328 KTKTEDIQKINETV
-339 SAPTIKASD
+339 YAPIITASD
-348 NKSSGEWH
+348 DKSSGKWH

-365 NNDTNATATIKYGTN
+365 NNDTNATATITYGTN
-380 ENNLNNDYTDPVSV
+380 ENNLNNDYTDPISV

-404 ARACIGNT
+404 AKACIGNN
-412 CSSVVKYEAKL
+412 CSSVVKYEVKL

-438 SKINNYSED
+438 SKINNYNED

-477 KVATAGNGSSETPNI
+477 KVATDGNGSSETPNI

-605 PGAATLDKDLKYNDI
+605 PGATTLDEDLKYKDI

-637 IDSNVYNRP
+637 IDSNIYNRP

-657 KLQDNAGNMQ
+657 KLQDNAGNMK

-734 VKCISNTNMVKTN
+734 VKCISNTNIVKTN

-770 AVNRRWDCV
+770 AVNRIWNCV
-779 RQGVSEHVFR
+779 RYGVSGHVVR
-789 YSWTNPSPD
+789 YSWTNPSPAN
-798 HCGPSGY
+798 CGPNGY
-805 LFETIPA
+805 LYETIPA

-837 NNNCIEEEVIK
+837 NDNCIEK

>member
-27 LSIGTYFIVT
+27 LSIGTYFVVA

-65 LSDTDWVKNEEDQ
+65 LNDTDWVEEDQ
-78 SKEYAC
+78 NKEYAC

-96 QKKDFGDN
+96 QEKDFSKN
-104 PNSMKEEYKIYNN
+104 INSMKEEYKIYNN

-132 SRRIADSEEKTTC
+132 SRRIAAPEEETTC
-145 NNLLEANLDII
+145 NNLLEAKLDII
-156 EKTTNSIKVKGNCT
+156 GSTTNSINVKGNCT
-170 VKEITPDDI
+170 VKEIIPEDI
-179 HYKYE
+179 EYKYE
-184 ITDNN
+184 IVDKK
-189 ENKTVSKVSNIKDST
+189 ENKTIESADGIKDST
-204 YTFSNLK
+204 YTFSELEDNK
-211 DGTPYNINLTCIS
+211 KYNITLTCLS
-224 NKYGDASTKKTERTE
+224 NKYGDESKTGEETTA
-239 KLETPNI
+239 KLEPPTI
-246 TSQSNNVTVDFQ
+246 SSQANTVTVDFQ
-258 NKEIIDSLT
+258 NENIVGSLT
-267 KTVTVD
+267 KTVTVN
-273 ASNII
+273 ASGIKYGSSTLSENKVFDIKERKSEFDI
-278 YTSNLTQSSLQK
+278 SNSSLDK
-290 NTEFTINKGTA
+290 VK
-301 EFNIS
+301 
-306 KSSSNNVTFTAKV
+306 FTAVV
-319 SDGTNDERA
+319 SDGTNR
-328 IKTIPKINETV
+328 KTAEQEIQKINETV
-339 SAPTIKASD
+339 SAPSIKASD
-348 NKSSGEWH
+348 GKSSGEWH
-356 NKNFNLIIT
+356 NNDFSLIIK
-365 NNDTNATATIKYGTN
+365 NKDTNATATIKYGTD
-380 ENNLNNDYTDPVSV
+380 EKNLNNTYKDPILVNN
-394 TTETKNTTYY
+394 ETKSTTYY
-404 ARACIGNT
+404 AQACIGNT
-412 CSSVVKYEAKL
+412 CSSVVKYEVKL

-477 KVATAGNGSSETPNI
+477 KAATAGNESSETPNI
-492 ANISFKE
+492 ANVSFEE

-504 NYNYTISSV
+504 NNNYTISSV
-513 PSGFRLYS
+513 SSGFRLYS
-521 VKATDKAGNETTKNI
+521 VKATDIAGNETTKNI

-545 TVEFSFLNGNTKVTA
+545 TVKFSFLNGNTKVTA
-560 DGIYKITNG
+560 DGIYIITNG

-591 LSGYNYKVTYGYNY
+591 LSGYNYKVTYGYNF
-605 PGAATLDKDLKYNDI
+605 PGATTLDKDLKYNEI

-637 IDSNVYNRP
+637 IDSNIYNRP

-657 KLQDNAGNMQ
+657 KLQDNAENMK

-734 VKCISNTNMVKTN
+734 VKCISNTNIVKTN

-770 AVNRRWDCV
+770 AVNRIWDCV
-779 RQGVSEHVFR
+779 KYGVSGHVVR
-789 YSWTNPSPD
+789 YSWTNPSPA
-798 HCGPSGY
+798 HCGEDGY

-837 NNNCIEEEVIK
+837 NNNCIEKGVIK

>member
-27 LSIGTYFIVT
+27 LSIGTYFVVT

-65 LSDTDWVKNEEDQ
+65 LNDTDWVKNEEDQ

-132 SRRIADSEEKTTC
+132 SRRIAAPEEKTTC
-145 NNLLEANLDII
+145 NNLLEASLSDV
-156 EKTTNSIKVKGNCT
+156 ESTTNSIKVKGNCT
-170 VKEITPDDI
+170 VKGITPEDI
-179 HYKYE
+179 EYKYE
-184 ITDNN
+184 INGNN
-189 ENKTVSKVSNIKDST
+189 ENKTVSNIKDST
-204 YTFSNLK
+204 YTFSELK
-211 DGTPYNINLTCIS
+211 DGINYNIKLTCVS
-224 NKYGDASTKKTERTE
+224 NKYGDRSAESQAKTAE
-239 KLETPNI
+239 LETPTINLQDNTVNI
-246 TSQSNNVTVDFQ
+246 VAVDFK
-258 NKEIIDSLT
+258 NEKIIDSLE
-267 KTVTVD
+267 KTVTVN
-273 ASNII
+273 ATNIT
-278 YTSNLTQSSLQK
+278 YGPSTLSK
-290 NTEFTINKGTA
+290 NEAFNITEKEPKFD
-301 EFNIS
+301 IS
-306 KSSSNNVTFTAKV
+306 KSSSNNVTFIAKV
-319 SDGTNDERA
+319 YDGTNR
-328 IKTIPKINETV
+328 KTKTEDIQKINETV
-339 SAPTIKASD
+339 YAPIITASD
-348 NKSSGEWH
+348 DKSSGKWH

-365 NNDTNATATIKYGTN
+365 NNDANATATIKYGTN

-404 ARACIGNT
+404 ARACIGNN
-412 CSSVVKYEAKL
+412 CSSVVKYEVKL

-438 SKINNYSED
+438 SKINNYNED

-513 PSGFRLYS
+513 SSGFRLYS

-605 PGAATLDKDLKYNDI
+605 PGATTLDKDLKYKDI

-637 IDSNVYNRP
+637 IDSNIYNRP

-657 KLQDNAGNMQ
+657 KLQDNAGNMK

-685 KIDNNNYTF
+685 KIDNNNYTL

-734 VKCISNTNMVKTN
+734 VKCISNTNIVKTN

-770 AVNRRWDCV
+770 AVNRIWNCV
-779 RQGVSEHVFR
+779 RYGVSGSVVR
-789 YSWTNPSPD
+789 YSWTNPSPAN
-798 HCGPSGY
+798 CGPNGY
-805 LFETIPA
+805 LYETIPA

-837 NNNCIEEEVIK
+837 NDNCIEK

>member
-27 LSIGTYFIVT
+27 LSIGTYFVVT

-65 LSDTDWVKNEEDQ
+65 LNDTDWVEEDQ
-78 SKEYAC
+78 NKEYAC

-96 QKKDFGDN
+96 QEKDFSN
-104 PNSMKEEYKIYNN
+104 NSNSMKEEYKIYNN

-132 SRRIADSEEKTTC
+132 SRRIADSREETTC
-145 NNLLEANLDII
+145 NNLLEASLSDV
-156 EKTTNSIKVKGNCT
+156 ESTTNSIKVKGNCT
-170 VKEITPDDI
+170 VKGITPEDI
-179 HYKYE
+179 EYKYE
-184 ITDNN
+184 IVDKK
-189 ENKTVSKVSNIKDST
+189 ENKTIESADGIKDST
-204 YTFSNLK
+204 YTFSELEDNK
-211 DGTPYNINLTCIS
+211 EYNITLTCIS
-224 NKYGDASTKKTERTE
+224 NKYGEMSKTGEGATVE
-239 KLETPNI
+239 LETPTI
-246 TSQSNNVTVDFQ
+246 SSQANTVTVDFQ
-258 NKEIIDSLT
+258 NEKIVGSLT
-267 KTVTVD
+267 KTVTVN
-273 ASNII
+273 ASGIK
-278 YTSNLTQSSLQK
+278 YGPSTSSKNKVFDIKEQKPEFDISNASLDK
-290 NTEFTINKGTA
+290 VI
-301 EFNIS
+301 
-306 KSSSNNVTFTAKV
+306 FTATV
-319 SDGTNDERA
+319 SDGKND
-328 IKTIPKINETV
+328 KTAEEEIQKINETV
-339 SAPTIKASD
+339 YAPSIKASD
-348 NKSSGEWH
+348 GKSSGKWH

-404 ARACIGNT
+404 ARACIGNN
-412 CSSVVKYEAKL
+412 CSSVVKYEVKL

-438 SKINNYSED
+438 SKINNYNED

-513 PSGFRLYS
+513 SSGFRLYS

-545 TVEFSFLNGNTKVTA
+545 SVEFSFLNGNTKVTA

-605 PGAATLDKDLKYNDI
+605 PGATTLDKDLKYNNI
-620 KNINLN
+620 ENINLN

-637 IDSNVYNRP
+637 IDSNIYNRP

-657 KLQDNAGNMQ
+657 KLQDNAGNMK

-734 VKCISNTNMVKTN
+734 VKCISNTNIVKTN
-747 TYLFDKIDNC
+747 TYLFDKIDDC
-757 PNGYTKSGDKCQR
+757 PNGYAKSGDKCQR
-770 AVNRRWDCV
+770 AVNRIWNCV
-779 RQGVSEHVFR
+779 RYGVSGSVVR
-789 YSWTNPSPD
+789 YSWTNPSPAN
-798 HCGPSGY
+798 CGPNGY
-805 LFETIPA
+805 LYETIPA

-837 NNNCIEEEVIK
+837 NDNCIEK

>member
-27 LSIGTYFIVT
+27 LSIGTYFVVT

-65 LSDTDWVKNEEDQ
+65 LNDTDWVEEDQ
-78 SKEYAC
+78 NKEYAC

-96 QKKDFGDN
+96 QKKDFSDN
-104 PNSMKEEYKIYNN
+104 SNSMKEEYKIYNN

-132 SRRIADSEEKTTC
+132 SRRIADSGEETTC
-145 NNLLEANLDII
+145 NNLLEASLSAV
-156 EKTTNSIKVKGNCT
+156 ESTTNSIKVKGNCT
-170 VKEITPDDI
+170 VKGITPEDI
-179 HYKYE
+179 EYKYE
-184 ITDNN
+184 IKGNN
-189 ENKTVSKVSNIKDST
+189 ENKTVSNIKDST
-204 YTFSNLK
+204 YTFSELK
-211 DGTPYNINLTCIS
+211 DGINYNIKLTCVS
-224 NKYGDASTKKTERTE
+224 NKYGDRSAESTKNTAE
-239 KLETPNI
+239 LETPTINLQDNTVNI
-246 TSQSNNVTVDFQ
+246 VAVDFK
-258 NKEIIDSLT
+258 NEKIIDSLE
-267 KTVTVD
+267 KTVTVN
-273 ASNII
+273 ASNIT
-278 YTSNLTQSSLQK
+278 YGPSTLSK
-290 NTEFTINKGTA
+290 NEA
-301 EFNIS
+301 FNIKEKEPKFDIS
-306 KSSSNNVTFTAKV
+306 KSSSNNVTFIAKV
-319 SDGTNDERA
+319 YDGKND
-328 IKTIPKINETV
+328 KTAEQEIQKINETV
-339 SAPTIKASD
+339 YAPIITASD
-348 NKSSGEWH
+348 GKSSGKWH

-365 NNDTNATATIKYGTN
+365 NNDTNATIKYGTN

-412 CSSVVKYEAKL
+412 CSSVVKYEVKL

-438 SKINNYSED
+438 SKINNYNED

-513 PSGFRLYS
+513 SSGFRLYS

-545 TVEFSFLNGNTKVTA
+545 SVEFSFLNGNTKVTA

-605 PGAATLDKDLKYNDI
+605 PGATTLDKDLKYNNI
-620 KNINLN
+620 ENINLN

-637 IDSNVYNRP
+637 IDSNIYNRP

-657 KLQDNAGNMQ
+657 KLQDNAGNMK

-734 VKCISNTNMVKTN
+734 VKCISNTNIVKTN

-770 AVNRRWDCV
+770 AVNRIWNCV
-779 RQGVSEHVFR
+779 RYGVSGHVVR
-789 YSWTNPSPD
+789 YSWTNPSPAN
-798 HCGPSGY
+798 CGPNGY
-805 LFETIPA
+805 LYETIPA

-837 NNNCIEEEVIK
+837 NDNCIEK

>member
-27 LSIGTYFIVT
+27 LSIGTYFVVT

-65 LSDTDWVKNEEDQ
+65 LNDTDWVEEDQ
-78 SKEYAC
+78 NKEYAC

-96 QKKDFGDN
+96 QKKDFSDN
-104 PNSMKEEYKIYNN
+104 SNSMKEEYKIYNN

-132 SRRIADSEEKTTC
+132 SRRIADSGEETTC
-145 NNLLEANLDII
+145 NNLLEASLSAV
-156 EKTTNSIKVKGNCT
+156 ESTTNSIKVKGNCT
-170 VKEITPDDI
+170 VKGITPEDI
-179 HYKYE
+179 EYKYE
-184 ITDNN
+184 IKGNN
-189 ENKTVSKVSNIKDST
+189 ENKTVSNIKDST
-204 YTFSNLK
+204 YTFSELK
-211 DGTPYNINLTCIS
+211 DGINYNIKLTCVS
-224 NKYGDASTKKTERTE
+224 NKYGDRSAESTKNTAE
-239 KLETPNI
+239 LETPTINLQDNTVNI
-246 TSQSNNVTVDFQ
+246 VAVDFK
-258 NKEIIDSLT
+258 NEKIIDSLE
-267 KTVTVD
+267 KTVTVN
-273 ASNII
+273 ASNIT
-278 YTSNLTQSSLQK
+278 YGPSTLSK
-290 NTEFTINKGTA
+290 NEA
-301 EFNIS
+301 FNIKEKEPKFDIS
-306 KSSSNNVTFTAKV
+306 KSSSNNVTFIAKV
-319 SDGTNDERA
+319 YDGKND
-328 IKTIPKINETV
+328 KTAEQEIPKINETV
-339 SAPTIKASD
+339 SAPIITASD
-348 NKSSGEWH
+348 DKSSGKWH

-404 ARACIGNT
+404 ARACIGNN
-412 CSSVVKYEAKL
+412 CSSVVKYEVKL

-438 SKINNYSED
+438 SKINNYNED

-513 PSGFRLYS
+513 SSGFRLYS

-545 TVEFSFLNGNTKVTA
+545 SVEFSFLNGNTKVTA

-605 PGAATLDKDLKYNDI
+605 PGATTLDEDLKYKDI

-637 IDSNVYNRP
+637 IDSNIYNRP

-657 KLQDNAGNMQ
+657 KLQDNAGNMK

-734 VKCISNTNMVKTN
+734 VKCISNTNIVKTN
-747 TYLFDKIDNC
+747 TYLFDKIDDC
-757 PNGYTKSGDKCQR
+757 PNGYAKSGDKCQR
-770 AVNRRWDCV
+770 AVNRIWNCV
-779 RQGVSEHVFR
+779 RYGVSGSVVR
-789 YSWTNPSPD
+789 YSWTNPSPAN
-798 HCGPSGY
+798 CGPNGY
-805 LFETIPA
+805 LYETIPA

-837 NNNCIEEEVIK
+837 NDNCIEK

>member
-27 LSIGTYFIVT
+27 LSIGTYFVVT

-65 LSDTDWVKNEEDQ
+65 LNDTDWVEEDQ
-78 SKEYAC
+78 NKEYAC

-96 QKKDFGDN
+96 QEKDFSKN
-104 PNSMKEEYKIYNN
+104 SKSMKEEYKIYNN

-132 SRRIADSEEKTTC
+132 SRRIAAPEEETTC
-145 NNLLEANLDII
+145 NNLLKAKLDII
-156 EKTTNSIKVKGNCT
+156 GSTTNSINVKGNCT
-170 VKEITPDDI
+170 VKEIIPEDI
-179 HYKYE
+179 EYKYE
-184 ITDNN
+184 IADKK
-189 ENKTVSKVSNIKDST
+189 ENKTIERTAGTKDST
-204 YTFSNLK
+204 HTFSKLEDNK
-211 DGTPYNINLTCIS
+211 KYNITLKCIS
-224 NKYGDASTKKTERTE
+224 NKYGDESKTGEGTTA
-239 KLETPNI
+239 KLEPPTI
-246 TSQSNNVTVDFQ
+246 SSQANTVTVDFQ
-258 NKEIIDSLT
+258 NENIVGSLT
-267 KTVTVD
+267 KTVTVN
-273 ASNII
+273 ASGIK
-278 YTSNLTQSSLQK
+278 YGSSTSSENKVFDIKERKSEFDISNSSLDK
-290 NTEFTINKGTA
+290 VK
-301 EFNIS
+301 
-306 KSSSNNVTFTAKV
+306 FTAKV
-319 SDGTNDERA
+319 SDGTNS
-328 IKTIPKINETV
+328 KTETKDIQKINETV
-339 SAPTIKASD
+339 SAPSIKASD
-348 NKSSGEWH
+348 GKSSGEWH
-356 NKNFNLIIT
+356 NNDFSLTIT
-365 NNDTNATATIKYGTN
+365 NNKDTNATIKYGTD
-380 ENNLNNDYTDPVSV
+380 EKNLNNTYKDPILVNN
-394 TTETKNTTYY
+394 ETKSTTYY
-404 ARACIGNT
+404 AKACIGNT
-412 CSSVVKYEAKL
+412 CSSVVKYEVKL

-438 SKINNYSED
+438 SKINNYNED

-477 KVATAGNGSSETPNI
+477 KAATAGNGSSETPNI
-492 ANISFKE
+492 ANVSFEE

-504 NYNYTISSV
+504 NNNYTISSV
-513 PSGFRLYS
+513 SSGFRLYS
-521 VKATDKAGNETTKNI
+521 VKATDIAGNETTKNI

-545 TVEFSFLNGNTKVTA
+545 TVKFSFLNGNTKVTA
-560 DGIYKITNG
+560 DGIYIITNG

-591 LSGYNYKVTYGYNY
+591 LSGYNYKVTYGYNF
-605 PGAATLDKDLKYNDI
+605 PGATTLDKDLKYNKI
-620 KNINLN
+620 ENINLN

-637 IDSNVYNRP
+637 IDSNIYNRP

-657 KLQDNAGNMQ
+657 KLQDNAGNMK

-734 VKCISNTNMVKTN
+734 VKCISNTNIVKTN

-770 AVNRRWDCV
+770 AVNGIWDCV
-779 RQGVSEHVFR
+779 RAGVSGQVFR
-789 YSWTNPSPD
+789 YSWTNPSST
-798 HCGPSGY
+798 HCKFHGY
-805 LFETIPA
+805 LYETIPA

-837 NNNCIEEEVIK
+837 NNNCIEKEVIK

>member
-65 LSDTDWVKNEEDQ
+65 LNDTDWVEEDQ
-78 SKEYAC
+78 NKEYAC

-96 QKKDFGDN
+96 QKKDFSDN
-104 PNSMKEEYKIYNN
+104 SNSMKEEYKIYNN

-132 SRRIADSEEKTTC
+132 SRRIAAPEEETTC
-145 NNLLEANLDII
+145 NNLLKAKLEVI
-156 EKTTNSIKVKGNCT
+156 ESTTNSIKVKGNCT
-170 VKEITPDDI
+170 VKEITPEDI
-179 HYKYE
+179 EYKYE
-184 ITDNN
+184 INGNN
-189 ENKTVSKVSNIKDST
+189 ENKTVSNIKDST
-204 YTFSNLK
+204 YTFSELK
-211 DGTPYNINLTCIS
+211 DGINYNIKLTCVS
-224 NKYGDASTKKTERTE
+224 NKYGEPIAKSTANTAE
-239 KLETPNI
+239 LETPTIQSQDNTVNI
-246 TSQSNNVTVDFQ
+246 VAVDFK
-258 NKEIIDSLT
+258 NEKIIDSLE
-267 KTVTVD
+267 KTVTVN
-273 ASNII
+273 ASNIT
-278 YTSNLTQSSLQK
+278 YGPSTLSK
-290 NTEFTINKGTA
+290 NEAFNITEKEPKFD
-301 EFNIS
+301 IS
-306 KSSSNNVTFTAKV
+306 KSSSNNVTFIAKV
-319 SDGTNDERA
+319 FDGTNR
-328 IKTIPKINETV
+328 KTKTEDIQKINETV
-339 SAPTIKASD
+339 YAPIITASD
-348 NKSSGEWH
+348 DKSSGKWH

-404 ARACIGNT
+404 AKACIGNN
-412 CSSVVKYEAKL
+412 CSSVVKYEVKL

-438 SKINNYSED
+438 SKINNYNED

-477 KVATAGNGSSETPNI
+477 EVATAGNGSSETPNI

-513 PSGFRLYS
+513 SSGFRLYS

-605 PGAATLDKDLKYNDI
+605 PGATTLDEDLKYKDI

-637 IDSNVYNRP
+637 IDSNIYNRP

-657 KLQDNAGNMQ
+657 KLQDNAGNMK

-734 VKCISNTNMVKTN
+734 VKCISNTNIVKTN

-770 AVNRRWDCV
+770 AVNRIWNCV
-779 RQGVSEHVFR
+779 RYGVSGHVVR
-789 YSWTNPSPD
+789 YSWTNPSPAN
-798 HCGPSGY
+798 CGPNGY

-829 INYWCEEK
+829 INYWCEQK
-837 NNNCIEEEVIK
+837 NDNCIEK

>member
-65 LSDTDWVKNEEDQ
+65 LNDTDWVEEDQ
-78 SKEYAC
+78 NKEYAC

-96 QKKDFGDN
+96 QKKDFSDN
-104 PNSMKEEYKIYNN
+104 SNSMKEEYKIYNN

-132 SRRIADSEEKTTC
+132 SRRIAAPEEETTC
-145 NNLLEANLDII
+145 NNLLKAKLEVIGS
-156 EKTTNSIKVKGNCT
+156 TTNSIKVKGNCT
-170 VKEITPDDI
+170 VKEITPEDI
-179 HYKYE
+179 EYKYE
-184 ITDNN
+184 INGNN
-189 ENKTVSKVSNIKDST
+189 ENKTVSNIKDST
-204 YTFSNLK
+204 YTFSRLK
-211 DGTPYNINLTCIS
+211 DGINYNIKLTCVS
-224 NKYGDASTKKTERTE
+224 NKYGDRSADSTAKTAE
-239 KLETPNI
+239 LETPTIQSQDNTVNI
-246 TSQSNNVTVDFQ
+246 VAVDFK
-258 NKEIIDSLT
+258 NEKIIDSLE
-267 KTVTVD
+267 KTVTVN
-273 ASNII
+273 ASNIT
-278 YTSNLTQSSLQK
+278 YGPSTLSK
-290 NTEFTINKGTA
+290 NEAFNITEKEPKFD
-301 EFNIS
+301 IS
-306 KSSSNNVTFTAKV
+306 KSSSNNVTFIAKV
-319 SDGTNDERA
+319 FDGTNR
-328 IKTIPKINETV
+328 KTKTEDIQKINETV
-339 SAPTIKASD
+339 YAPIITASD
-348 NKSSGEWH
+348 DKSSGKWH

-412 CSSVVKYEAKL
+412 CSSVVKYEVKL

-438 SKINNYSED
+438 SKINNYNED

-477 KVATAGNGSSETPNI
+477 KVATAGKGSSETPNI

-504 NYNYTISSV
+504 NYNYTISPVS
-513 PSGFRLYS
+513 SGFRLYS

-605 PGAATLDKDLKYNDI
+605 PGATTLDEDLKYKDI

-637 IDSNVYNRP
+637 IDSNIYNRP

-657 KLQDNAGNMQ
+657 KLQDNAGNMK

-694 ECSTISGVNQIIA
+694 ECTTISGVNQIIA

-734 VKCISNTNMVKTN
+734 VKCISNTNIVKTN

-770 AVNRRWDCV
+770 AVNRIWDCV
-779 RQGVSEHVFR
+779 KYGVSGHVFR
-789 YSWTNPSPD
+789 YSWTNPSPS
-798 HCGPSGY
+798 HCGEGGY

-837 NNNCIEEEVIK
+837 NNNCIEKGVRK

>member
-65 LSDTDWVKNEEDQ
+65 LNDTDWVEEDQ
-78 SKEYAC
+78 NKEYAC

-96 QKKDFGDN
+96 QKKDFSDN
-104 PNSMKEEYKIYNN
+104 SNSMKEEYKIYNN

-132 SRRIADSEEKTTC
+132 SRRIAAPEEETTC
-145 NNLLEANLDII
+145 NNLLKAKLEVI
-156 EKTTNSIKVKGNCT
+156 ESTTNSIKVKGNCT
-170 VKEITPDDI
+170 VKEITPEDI
-179 HYKYE
+179 EYKYE
-184 ITDNN
+184 INGNN
-189 ENKTVSKVSNIKDST
+189 ENKTVSNIKDST
-204 YTFSNLK
+204 YTFSELK
-211 DGTPYNINLTCIS
+211 DGINYNIKLTCVS
-224 NKYGDASTKKTERTE
+224 NKYGEPIAKSTANTAE
-239 KLETPNI
+239 LETPTIQSQDNTVNI
-246 TSQSNNVTVDFQ
+246 VAVDFK
-258 NKEIIDSLT
+258 NEKIIDSLE
-267 KTVTVD
+267 KTVTVN
-273 ASNII
+273 ASNIT
-278 YTSNLTQSSLQK
+278 YGPSTLSK
-290 NTEFTINKGTA
+290 NEAFNITEKEPKFD
-301 EFNIS
+301 IS
-306 KSSSNNVTFTAKV
+306 KSSSNNVTFIAKV
-319 SDGTNDERA
+319 FDGTNR
-328 IKTIPKINETV
+328 KTKTEDIQKINETV
-339 SAPTIKASD
+339 YAPIITASD
-348 NKSSGEWH
+348 DKSSGKWH

-404 ARACIGNT
+404 AKACIGNN
-412 CSSVVKYEAKL
+412 CSSVVKYEVKL

-438 SKINNYSED
+438 SKINNYNED

-477 KVATAGNGSSETPNI
+477 EVATAGNGSSETPNI

-513 PSGFRLYS
+513 SSGFRLYS

-605 PGAATLDKDLKYNDI
+605 PGATTLDEDLKYKDI

-637 IDSNVYNRP
+637 IDSNIYNRP

-657 KLQDNAGNMQ
+657 KLQDNAGNMK

-734 VKCISNTNMVKTN
+734 VKCISNTNIVKTN

-770 AVNRRWDCV
+770 AVNRIWNCV
-779 RQGVSEHVFR
+779 RYGVSGHVVR
-789 YSWTNPSPD
+789 YSWTNPSPAN
-798 HCGPSGY
+798 CGPNGY
-805 LFETIPA
+805 LYETIPA

-829 INYWCEEK
+829 INYWCEQK
-837 NNNCIEEEVIK
+837 NDNCIEK

>member
-65 LSDTDWVKNEEDQ
+65 LNDTDWVEEDQ
-78 SKEYAC
+78 NKEYAC

-96 QKKDFGDN
+96 QKKDFSDN
-104 PNSMKEEYKIYNN
+104 SNSMKEEYKIYNN

-132 SRRIADSEEKTTC
+132 SRRIAAPEEETTC
-145 NNLLEANLDII
+145 NNLLKAKLEVIGS
-156 EKTTNSIKVKGNCT
+156 TTNSIKVKGNCT
-170 VKEITPDDI
+170 VKEITPEDI
-179 HYKYE
+179 EYKYE
-184 ITDNN
+184 INGNN
-189 ENKTVSKVSNIKDST
+189 ENKTVSNIKDST
-204 YTFSNLK
+204 YTFSGLK
-211 DGTPYNINLTCIS
+211 DGINYNIKLTCVS
-224 NKYGDASTKKTERTE
+224 NKYGEPIAKSTANTAE
-239 KLETPNI
+239 LETPTIQSQDNTVNI
-246 TSQSNNVTVDFQ
+246 VAVDFK
-258 NKEIIDSLT
+258 NEKIIDSLE
-267 KTVTVD
+267 KTVTVN
-273 ASNII
+273 ASNIT
-278 YTSNLTQSSLQK
+278 YGPSTLSK
-290 NTEFTINKGTA
+290 NEAFNITEKEPKFD
-301 EFNIS
+301 IS
-306 KSSSNNVTFTAKV
+306 KSSSNNVTFIAKV
-319 SDGTNDERA
+319 FDGTNR
-328 IKTIPKINETV
+328 KTKTEDIQKINETV
-339 SAPTIKASD
+339 YAPIITASD
-348 NKSSGEWH
+348 DKSSGKWH

-404 ARACIGNT
+404 AKACIGNT
-412 CSSVVKYEAKL
+412 CSSVVKYEVKL

-477 KVATAGNGSSETPNI
+477 KAATAGNGSSETPNI
-492 ANISFKE
+492 ANVSFEE

-513 PSGFRLYS
+513 SSGFRLYS
-521 VKATDKAGNETTKNI
+521 VKATDIAGNETTKNI

-545 TVEFSFLNGNTKVTA
+545 TVKFSFLNGNTKVTA
-560 DGIYKITNG
+560 DGIYIITNG

-591 LSGYNYKVTYGYNY
+591 LSGYNYKVTYGYNF
-605 PGAATLDKDLKYNDI
+605 PGATTLDKDLKYNKI
-620 KNINLN
+620 ENINLN

-637 IDSNVYNRP
+637 IDSNIYNRP

-657 KLQDNAGNMQ
+657 KLQDNAGNMK

-734 VKCISNTNMVKTN
+734 VKCISNTNIVKTN

-770 AVNRRWDCV
+770 AVNRIWNCV
-779 RQGVSEHVFR
+779 RYGVSGHVVR
-789 YSWTNPSPD
+789 YSWTNPSPAN
-798 HCGPSGY
+798 CGEGGY

-837 NNNCIEEEVIK
+837 NDNCIEK

>member
-27 LSIGTYFIVT
+27 LSIGTYFVVT

-65 LSDTDWVKNEEDQ
+65 LNDTDWVEEDQ
-78 SKEYAC
+78 NKEYAC

-96 QKKDFGDN
+96 QEKDFSN
-104 PNSMKEEYKIYNN
+104 NSNSMKEEYKIYNN

-132 SRRIADSEEKTTC
+132 SRRIADSREETTC
-145 NNLLEANLDII
+145 NNLLEASLSAV
-156 EKTTNSIKVKGNCT
+156 ESTTNSIKVKGNCT
-170 VKEITPDDI
+170 VKGITPEDI
-179 HYKYE
+179 EYKYE
-184 ITDNN
+184 IKGNN
-189 ENKTVSKVSNIKDST
+189 ENKTVSNIKDST
-204 YTFSNLK
+204 YTFSGLK
-211 DGTPYNINLTCIS
+211 AGINYNIKLTCVS
-224 NKYGDASTKKTERTE
+224 NKYGDRSAESTKNTAE
-239 KLETPNI
+239 LETPTINLQDNTVNI
-246 TSQSNNVTVDFQ
+246 VAVDFK
-258 NKEIIDSLT
+258 NEKIIDSLE
-267 KTVTVD
+267 KTVTVN
-273 ASNII
+273 ASNIT
-278 YTSNLTQSSLQK
+278 YGPSTLSK
-290 NTEFTINKGTA
+290 NEAFNITEKEPKFD
-301 EFNIS
+301 IS
-306 KSSSNNVTFTAKV
+306 KSSSNNVTFIAKV
-319 SDGTNDERA
+319 FDGTNR
-328 IKTIPKINETV
+328 KTKTEDIQKINETV
-339 SAPTIKASD
+339 YAPIITASD
-348 NKSSGEWH
+348 DKSSGKWH

-365 NNDTNATATIKYGTN
+365 NNDTNATATIKYDTN
-380 ENNLNNDYTDPVSV
+380 ENNLNNDYTDPISV

-404 ARACIGNT
+404 AKACIGNN
-412 CSSVVKYEAKL
+412 CSSVVKYEVKL

-438 SKINNYSED
+438 SKINNYNED

-477 KVATAGNGSSETPNI
+477 KVATAGNGSAETPNI

-513 PSGFRLYS
+513 SSGFRLYS

-605 PGAATLDKDLKYNDI
+605 PGATTLDKDLKYNNI
-620 KNINLN
+620 ENINLN

-637 IDSNVYNRP
+637 IDSNIYNRP

-657 KLQDNAGNMQ
+657 KLQDNAGNMK

-734 VKCISNTNMVKTN
+734 IKCISNTNIVKTN

-770 AVNRRWDCV
+770 AVNRIWNCV
-779 RQGVSEHVFR
+779 RYGVSGSVVR
-789 YSWTNPSPD
+789 YSWTNPSPAN
-798 HCGPSGY
+798 CGEGGY
-805 LFETIPA
+805 LYETIPA

-837 NNNCIEEEVIK
+837 NDNCIEK

>member
-65 LSDTDWVKNEEDQ
+65 LNDTDWVEEDQ
-78 SKEYAC
+78 NKEYAC

-96 QKKDFGDN
+96 QKKDFSDN
-104 PNSMKEEYKIYNN
+104 SNSMKEEYKIYNN

-132 SRRIADSEEKTTC
+132 SRRIADSREKTTC
-145 NNLLEANLDII
+145 NNLLEASLSDV
-156 EKTTNSIKVKGNCT
+156 ESTTNSIKVKGNCT
-170 VKEITPDDI
+170 VKGITPEDI
-179 HYKYE
+179 EYKYE
-184 ITDNN
+184 INGNN
-189 ENKTVSKVSNIKDST
+189 ENKTVSNIKDST
-204 YTFSNLK
+204 YTFSELK
-211 DGTPYNINLTCIS
+211 DGINYNIKLTCVS
-224 NKYGDASTKKTERTE
+224 NKYGDRSAESTANTAE
-239 KLETPNI
+239 LETPTIQSQDNTVNI
-246 TSQSNNVTVDFQ
+246 VAVDFK
-258 NKEIIDSLT
+258 NEKIIDSLE
-267 KTVTVD
+267 KTVTVN
-273 ASNII
+273 ATNIT
-278 YTSNLTQSSLQK
+278 YGPSTLSK
-290 NTEFTINKGTA
+290 NEAFNITEKEPKFD
-301 EFNIS
+301 IS
-306 KSSSNNVTFTAKV
+306 KSSSNNVTFIAKV
-319 SDGTNDERA
+319 YDGTNR
-328 IKTIPKINETV
+328 KTKTEDIQKINETV
-339 SAPTIKASD
+339 YAPIITASD
-348 NKSSGEWH
+348 DKSSGKWH

-365 NNDTNATATIKYGTN
+365 NNDANATATIKYGTN

-404 ARACIGNT
+404 ARACIGNNN
-412 CSSVVKYEAKL
+412 CSSVVKYEVKL

-438 SKINNYSED
+438 SKINNYNED

-463 FAVTDNLSGVNKKA
+463 FAVTDYLSGVNKKA

-513 PSGFRLYS
+513 SSGFRLYS

-605 PGAATLDKDLKYNDI
+605 PGATTLDEDLKYKDI

-637 IDSNVYNRP
+637 IDSNIYNRP

-657 KLQDNAGNMQ
+657 KLQDNAGNMK

-734 VKCISNTNMVKTN
+734 VKCISNTNIVKTN

-770 AVNRRWDCV
+770 AVNRIWNCV
-779 RQGVSEHVFR
+779 RYGVSGHVVR
-789 YSWTNPSPD
+789 YSWTNPSPAN
-798 HCGPSGY
+798 CGEGGY
-805 LFETIPA
+805 LYETIPA

-837 NNNCIEEEVIK
+837 NDNCIEK